1 MIPNV
6 LKNFNLF
13 IDGRGYAGVV
23 EELTLPKIN
32 LKLEEHRVGGMDSP
46 IQLTQG
52 IDKLE
57 ADFTL
62 AEYDPLVVQQFGLV
76 TAGEAQIPLKFKGGL
91 DNEGGAVTPVE
102 VTLTGSWNDL
112 DFGNW
117 KAGEKAPLKIMVAVR
132 YYKLIIGGQDLIE
145 IDVLNM
151 VRTINGV
158 DQLADM
164 RAAIGL

>member
-13 IDGRGYAGVV
+13 VDGRGYAGIV
-23 EELTLPKIN
+23 EELNLPKIN

-57 ADFTL
+57 SDFTL
-62 AEYDPLVVQQFGLV
+62 SEYDQLVIQEFGL
-76 TAGEAQIPLKFKGGL
+76 ADGAQVPLKFRGGL
-91 DNEGGAVTPVE
+91 DNEDGAVTPVE

-112 DFGNW
+112 DLGNW

-132 YYKLIIGGQDLIE
+132 YYKLVIGGQDLIE

-151 VRTINGV
+151 VRSINGV

>member
-23 EELTLPKIN
+23 EELNLPKIN
-32 LKLEEHRVGGMDSP
+32 LKLEEHRVGGMDTP

-62 AEYDPLVVQQFGLV
+62 SEYDPLVIQEFGLV
-76 TAGEAQIPLKFKGGL
+76 DGAQVPLKFRGHLIMK
-91 DNEGGAVTPVE
+91 E
-102 VTLTGSWNDL
+102 
-112 DFGNW
+112 
-117 KAGEKAPLKIMVAVR
+117 APSR
-132 YYKLIIGGQDLIE
+132 RGKLP
-145 IDVLNM
+145 
-151 VRTINGV
+151 
-158 DQLADM
+158 
-164 RAAIGL
+164 

>member
-1 MIPNV
+1 MIIPNV

-13 IDGRGYAGVV
+13 IDGRGYAGIV
-23 EELTLPKIN
+23 EELNLPKIN
-32 LKLEEHRVGGMDSP
+32 LKLEEHRVGGMDTP
-46 IQLTQG
+46 VQLTQG

-57 ADFTL
+57 SDFTL
-62 AEYDPLVVQQFGLV
+62 SEYDPLVIQEFG
-76 TAGEAQIPLKFKGGL
+76 TMDGAQVPLKFRGGL
-91 DNEGGAVTPVE
+91 DNESGAVTPVE

-117 KAGEKAPLKIMVAVR
+117 KAGEKAPLKIMLAVR
-132 YYKLIIGGQDLIE
+132 YYKLVIGGQDLIE
-145 IDVLNM
+145 IDVLTM
-151 VRTINGV
+151 VRSINGV